1 MLQIATTQTQQILE
15 AATDT
20 RTLKSVLAEI
30 INERLNEVGQVMKSG
45 KFLDDEEIT
54 QYSEDEDH
62 NDGHITDDSTTEILV
77 SDDNDSVNGV
87 SDIDLIQ
94 MILTLISSKIKQAPR
109 RLLPRN
115 RT

>member
-1 MLQIATTQTQQILE
+1 
-15 AATDT
+15 
-20 RTLKSVLAEI
+20 
-30 INERLNEVGQVMKSG
+30 MKSG

-87 SDIDLIQ
+87 SDIGSDPDD
-94 MILTLISSKIKQAPR
+94 SNPDFFED
-109 RLLPRN
+109 
-115 RT
+115 

>member
-87 SDIDLIQ
+87 SDIGSDPDD
-94 MILTLISSKIKQAPR
+94 SNPDFFED
-109 RLLPRN
+109 
-115 RT
+115 